1 MAEID
6 PRIVRVGVEVDGQIK
21 VYEGLNIIATG
32 TKFANANQNECEVKI
47 TNLDKA
53 TRDYILSET
62 SPFNQNRTPK
72 RMFLEAGRVSYG
84 ATRLFQ
90 GEITAAT
97 PTQPPDI
104 TVILKALTGN
114 YAKGDIVAR
123 NGGTSTPLSVLSR
136 RVADDLGLVLQFEA
150 RERLIANYAFS
161 GANLKQVDALG
172 GVGGVSAFIDDGT
185 LVVKERGAPLANR
198 TRVLNVDSGLIGI
211 PEVTERGVKVTFLLD
226 NTTVLGGAL
235 RLQSRIYPA
244 VNGDYTIYKLSFNV
258 ASRDTPFYW
267 IAEASRNE

>member
-6 PRIVRVGVEVDGQIK
+6 PRIVRVGIEVDGVAK
-21 VYEGLNIIATG
+21 VYEGLNITATG

-47 TNLDKA
+47 TNLSKA

-62 SPFNQNRTPK
+62 SPFNANRTPK
-72 RMFLEAGRVSYG
+72 RLFVEAGRVSYG

-97 PTQPPDI
+97 PSQPPDI
-104 TVILKALTGN
+104 TITLKALTGN

-123 NGGTSTPLSVLSR
+123 TGGLSTPLSVLSR
-136 RVADDLGLVLQFEA
+136 RVADDLGLALQFEA
-150 RERLIANYAFS
+150 REKLIANYAFS
-161 GANLKQVDALG
+161 GANIKQVDALG
-172 GVGGVSAFIDDGT
+172 GSGGVSVFVDDGV
-185 LVVKERGAPLANR
+185 LIVKERALPLAGR
-198 TRVLNVDSGLIGI
+198 LRVLNVDSGLIGI
-211 PEVTERGVKVTFLLD
+211 PEVTERGIKVRFLLD
-226 NTTVLGGAL
+226 NRTVLGGAL
-235 RLQSRIYPA
+235 RLESVIYPS
-244 VNGDYTIYKLSFNV
+244 VNGEYTIYKLGFQV